1 MTRRRFI
8 QDRVTLEFHEVTAD
22 YEPDAARTDAAL
34 WGDRHYAG
42 QRTTDGVDISTRTKH
57 REYMKRHNLTTVDD
71 YGAGHWQKAAEQR
84 ERIASGVDPQ
94 RKHEIARVIAQL
106 DGKRR

>member
-1 MTRRRFI
+1 VARRRFI

-34 WGDRHYAG
+34 WGDRHYDG
-42 QRTTDGVDISTRTKH
+42 QRTTDGVDISSRTKH
-57 REYMKRHNLTTVDD
+57 REYMKRNNLTTVDD

-84 ERIASGVDPQ
+84 ERIARGVDPH

-106 DGKRR
+106 ERKR